1 MTAAFIP
8 VSGHLKMCLGFPR
21 KILVHSVI
29 GFDFECYA
37 KKKCLLLMGVS
48 P

>member
-8 VSGHLKMCLGFPR
+8 VSGFLKMCMGFPR
-21 KILVHSVI
+21 KIPVHSLN
-29 GFDFECYA
+29 GFEFESYA
-37 KKKCLLLMGVS
+37 KKKCLRLMGVS